1 MALPRRKTMSQRTR
15 RAFTILSWSAMAT
28 LACSVAVAQDSA
40 PPSVAE
46 QLQAQYKIA
55 KLTRDANGN
64 AVIGEG
70 TALAIQKQGILGLPL
85 SSPLNPCP
93 STYVGG
99 RLKKPGFLCQ
109 VGTGVGVGLLNRQA
123 NDNPNPMTDLPVGQQ
138 VYPASIAV
146 DTRSDTV
153 KFMVIA
159 CAACNGTDPPTY
171 YKAQVD
177 FRFPKGVLATGDASQ
192 VEDTIGQVFSIDNSG
207 DAGQAGAG
215 PAAGQA
221 SAQAPAS
228 PAPAAPEPLNI
239 QQGQTIA
246 QVEQALGK
254 PSKILTAGT
263 KVIYVYRDLKVTFT
277 NGKVAD
283 VQ

>member
-1 MALPRRKTMSQRTR
+1 MSQKIR
-15 RAFTILSWSAMAT
+15 RAFKILSWCAAAT

-46 QLQAQYKIA
+46 QLQAQYKIF
-55 KLTRDANGN
+55 KMTRDANGN
-64 AVIGEG
+64 AVIAEG

-85 SSPLNPCP
+85 NNPLNPCP

-99 RLKKPGFLCQ
+99 RLKKPGFICQ
-109 VGTGVGVGLLNRQA
+109 MGTSVGGGLLNRQPI
-123 NDNPNPMTDLPVGQQ
+123 DNPNPMTDLPVGQQ

-159 CAACNGTDPPTY
+159 CAACNGNDPPTY

-177 FRFPKGVLATGDASQ
+177 FRFAKGVLATGDASQ
-192 VEDTIGQVFSIDNSG
+192 VEDTIGQVFSIDNSN
-207 DAGQAGAG
+207 DAAQADPGA
-215 PAAGQA
+215 AAGQA
-221 SAQAPAS
+221 PAAAPAS
-228 PAPAAPEPLNI
+228 AVPAAPEPLNV

-254 PSKILTAGT
+254 PAKILTAGA